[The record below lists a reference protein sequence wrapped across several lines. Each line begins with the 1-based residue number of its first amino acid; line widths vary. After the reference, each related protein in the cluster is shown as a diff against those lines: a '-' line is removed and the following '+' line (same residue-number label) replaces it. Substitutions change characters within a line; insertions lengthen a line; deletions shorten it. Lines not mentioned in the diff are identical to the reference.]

1 MRDYEQFISALKYRG
16 SLFKIPE
23 ISRNPIEPDINK
35 TVKDNNKTV
44 FKPSDIESTSGF
56 VVTKYTITKLIIKS
70 SIKVKDAENYF
81 ENMQTLQNIENLNY
95 LYTDERTSMKN
106 MFYQCFALTNLDLSH
121 FDTSKVTNMSSMFV
135 YCNKLPSLDLSSFD
149 TSNVTDMFQMFY
161 DCYGLKSITA
171 TQTVKDK
178 ILKSYTRLP
187 SGVTWIIK

>member
-44 FKPSDIESTSGF
+44 FKPSYIESTSGF

-106 MFYQCFALTNLDLSH
+106 MFYQCFALINLDVSG
-121 FDTSKVTNMSSMFV
+121 FDTSKVTDMSYMFDE
-135 YCNKLPSLDLSSFD
+135 CSNLISLDLSGWN
-149 TSNVTDMFQMFY
+149 TENVTNMDYMFTNC
-161 DCYGLKSITA
+161 DNLKSITA

>member
-44 FKPSDIESTSGF
+44 FKPSYIESTSGF

-106 MFYQCFALTNLDLSH
+106 MFYQCFALTNLDVSG
-121 FDTSKVTNMSSMFV
+121 FDTSKVTDMSYMFDE
-135 YCNKLPSLDLSSFD
+135 CSNLISLDLSGWN
-149 TSNVTDMFQMFY
+149 TENVTNMDYMFTNC
-161 DCYGLKSITA
+161 DNLKSITA

>member
-1 MRDYEQFISALKYRG
+1 M
-16 SLFKIPE
+16 FKIPE

-44 FKPSDIESTSGF
+44 FKPSYIESTSGF

-106 MFYQCFALTNLDLSH
+106 MFYQCFALINLDVSG
-121 FDTSKVTNMSSMFV
+121 FDTSKVTDMSYMFDE
-135 YCNKLPSLDLSSFD
+135 CSNLISLDLSGWN
-149 TSNVTDMFQMFY
+149 TENVTNMDYMFTNC
-161 DCYGLKSITA
+161 DNLKSITA

-187 SGVTWIIK
+187 SGVTWTIK